1 MAAIAMQLFVALG
14 LLMAVLTHAFGGR
27 MLMRRSTSS
36 SPVAAARSTWKL
48 ASTLAVDDALVVKG
62 DEGLL
67 DENRMERAFKGT
79 GIKVPADKR
88 LTVGIIGGGLGGM
101 ITAMELADAGHKVQ
115 IFESRRFHGG
125 KVGSWKDGDG
135 NHIEMGLH
143 VFFGCY
149 YNLFGIMKRV
159 NAFQHLRLKEHTHT
173 FVNTGGVIGELDF
186 RLGGVGAPFNGLAAF
201 ARSSQ
206 LEIQD
211 KIANAVA
218 LATSPVVRALFDFD
232 GALQDIRNLDNI
244 SFSEWFIG
252 KGGSRGSIKRMWDPI
267 AYALGFMDCD
277 NTSAR
282 CMLTIFQLFAV
293 RTEASILRMLEGSPN
308 EFLHKPIVKYLEDRG
323 VEIFLNKRVTDLV
336 YEKDANGRPTVMKG
350 FKTAAGVG
358 GAPAEE
364 RTFDVVVAATDVPGI
379 QKLLPADFRQFK
391 ELDKVYNLDA
401 VPVQTVQLR
410 FNGWVTELADAKK
423 MRDLS
428 GDKSNGKAPGL
439 DNLLYSADVEF
450 SCFADLALTSPG
462 DYYKEGE
469 GSLMQCVLT
478 PGDKW
483 MPVSTEDIAM
493 ETLKQVKKLFPSA
506 ADLECT
512 WWNVVKLGKSLYRE
526 GPGMDVNR
534 PTQVTPVPNFFLA
547 GSYTFQDYIDSM
559 EGATK
564 SGMLCAD
571 AILARTDQLQQYRV
585 TKAPAAKAADA
596 LASV

>member
-1 MAAIAMQLFVALG
+1 MARLSINFVVVLGVIASMIN
-14 LLMAVLTHAFGGR
+14 MANCFLPMRPTLQRLSVKSLR
-27 MLMRRSTSS
+27 MDSE
-36 SPVAAARSTWKL
+36 K
-48 ASTLAVDDALVVKG
+48 VKG

-67 DENRMERAFKGT
+67 DPNRMERALKGT
-79 GIKVPADKR
+79 GIKVPASKKLR
-88 LTVGIIGGGLGGM
+88 VGIIGGGLGAM
-101 ITAMELADAGHKVQ
+101 ITAMELADAGHDVQ

-125 KVGSWKDGDG
+125 KVGSWIDADG
-135 NHIEMGLH
+135 NHVEMGLH

-159 NAFQHLRLKEHTHT
+159 GAFQNLRLKEHTHT
-173 FVNTGGVIGELDF
+173 FINEGGKVGMLDF
-186 RLGGVGAPFNGLAAF
+186 RLGGVGAPLNGLAAF
-201 ARSSQ
+201 ARSEQ
-206 LEIQD
+206 LNIAD
-211 KIANAVA
+211 KFANAVA

-252 KGGSRGSIKRMWDPI
+252 QGGSRGSINRMWDPI

-323 VEIFLNKRVTDLV
+323 VEIFLNKRVLELI
-336 YEKDANGRPTVMKG
+336 YEKDLEGKPTVLKG
-350 FKTAAGVG
+350 FKTGAGVG
-358 GAPAEE
+358 GAEAET
-364 RTFDVVVAATDVPGI
+364 RLFDVVVAATDVPGI
-379 QKLLPADFRQFK
+379 QKLLPPDFRKYNEF
-391 ELDKVYNLDA
+391 DKVYNLDA

-410 FNGWVTELADAKK
+410 FNGWVTELVDAEK
-423 MRDLS
+423 MKDLS
-428 GDKSNGKAPGL
+428 GDKSDGKAPGI
-439 DNLLYSADVEF
+439 DNLLYSPDVEF
-450 SCFADLALTSPG
+450 SCFADLAITSPG

-483 MPVSTEDIAM
+483 MPVSTEAIAM
-493 ETLKQVKKLFPSA
+493 ETIKQVKKLFPSA
-506 ADLECT
+506 ANLECT

-526 GPGMDVNR
+526 GPGMDVFR
-534 PTQVTPVPNFFLA
+534 PSQVTPVPNFFLA

-571 AILARTDQLQQYRV
+571 AILARTDMLQAYKGSAPFETV
-585 TKAPAAKAADA
+585 KAESVIESFSS
-596 LASV
+596 ASA

>member
-1 MAAIAMQLFVALG
+1 MAGFSLNFVVVMGVIAAMIN
-14 LLMAVLTHAFGGR
+14 MANCFMPMRPTLQRLSVKSLR
-27 MLMRRSTSS
+27 M
-36 SPVAAARSTWKL
+36 
-48 ASTLAVDDALVVKG
+48 DAEKVKG

-67 DENRMERAFKGT
+67 DPNRMERALKGT
-79 GIKVPADKR
+79 GIKVPASKKLR
-88 LTVGIIGGGLGGM
+88 VGIIGGGLGAM
-101 ITAMELADAGHKVQ
+101 ITAMELADAGHDVQ

-125 KVGSWKDGDG
+125 KVGSWIDADG
-135 NHIEMGLH
+135 NHVEMGLH

-159 NAFQHLRLKEHTHT
+159 GAFQNLRLKEHTHT
-173 FVNTGGVIGELDF
+173 FINEGGKVGMLDF
-186 RLGGVGAPFNGLAAF
+186 RLGGVGAPLNGLAAF
-201 ARSSQ
+201 ARSEQ
-206 LEIQD
+206 LNIAD
-211 KIANAVA
+211 KFANAVA

-252 KGGSRGSIKRMWDPI
+252 QGGSRGSINRMWDPI

-323 VEIFLNKRVTDLV
+323 VEIFLNKRVLELI
-336 YEKDANGRPTVMKG
+336 YEKDQEGKPTVLKG
-350 FKTAAGVG
+350 FKTGAGVG
-358 GAPAEE
+358 GAEAET
-364 RTFDVVVAATDVPGI
+364 RLFDVVVAATDVPGI
-379 QKLLPADFRQFK
+379 QKLLPPDFRKYNEF
-391 ELDKVYNLDA
+391 DKVYNLDA

-410 FNGWVTELADAKK
+410 FNGWVTELVDAEK
-423 MRDLS
+423 MKDLS
-428 GDKSNGKAPGL
+428 GDKSDGKAPGI
-439 DNLLYSADVEF
+439 DNLLYSPDVEF
-450 SCFADLALTSPG
+450 SCFADLAITSPG

-483 MPVSTEDIAM
+483 MPVSTEAIAM
-493 ETLKQVKKLFPSA
+493 ETIKQVKKLFPSA
-506 ADLECT
+506 ANLECT

-526 GPGMDVNR
+526 GPGMDVFR
-534 PTQVTPVPNFFLA
+534 PSQVTPVPNFFLA

-571 AILARTDQLQQYRV
+571 AILARTDMLQAYKGSAPFESV
-585 TKAPAAKAADA
+585 KAESVIESFSS
-596 LASV
+596 ASA

>member
-1 MAAIAMQLFVALG
+1 MAGFSFRFVVVFGVIAS
-14 LLMAVLTHAFGGR
+14 LLNIVNGFMPLRPSVQR
-27 MLMRRSTSS
+27 MNMKSLKMDTE
-36 SPVAAARSTWKL
+36 K
-48 ASTLAVDDALVVKG
+48 VKG

-67 DENRMERAFKGT
+67 DPNRMERALKGT
-79 GIKVPADKR
+79 GIKVPAEKKLR
-88 LTVGIIGGGLGGM
+88 VGIIGGGLGAM
-101 ITAMELADAGHKVQ
+101 ITAMELADAGHDVQ

-125 KVGSWKDGDG
+125 KVGSWIDADG
-135 NHIEMGLH
+135 NHVEMGLH

-159 NAFQHLRLKEHTHT
+159 GAFQNLRLKEHTHT
-173 FVNTGGVIGELDF
+173 FINEGGKVGMLDF
-186 RLGGVGAPFNGLAAF
+186 RLGGIGAPLNGLAAF
-201 ARSSQ
+201 ARSEQ
-206 LEIQD
+206 LNIAD
-211 KIANAVA
+211 KFANAVA

-232 GALQDIRNLDNI
+232 GALQDIRNLDSI

-252 KGGSRGSIKRMWDPI
+252 QGGSRGSINRMWDPI

-323 VEIFLNKRVTDLV
+323 VEIFLNKRVLELI
-336 YEKDANGRPTVMKG
+336 YEKDNEGKPIVLKG
-350 FKTAAGVG
+350 FKTGAGVG
-358 GAPAEE
+358 GAEAET
-364 RTFDVVVAATDVPGI
+364 RMFDVVVAATDVPGI
-379 QKLLPADFRQFK
+379 QKLLPADFRKYK
-391 ELDKVYNLDA
+391 EFDKVYNLDA

-410 FNGWVTELADAKK
+410 FNGWVTELNDQEK
-423 MRDLS
+423 MKDLS
-428 GDKSNGKAPGL
+428 GDKSDGKAPGI
-439 DNLLYSADVEF
+439 DNLLYSPDVEF
-450 SCFADLALTSPG
+450 SCFADLAITSPG

-483 MPVSTEDIAM
+483 MPVSTEAIAM
-493 ETLKQVKKLFPSA
+493 ETIKQVKKLFPSA
-506 ADLECT
+506 ANLECT

-571 AILARTDQLQQYRV
+571 AILARTDMLQAYKGSV
-585 TKAPAAKAADA
+585 PLEAAKAD
-596 LASV
+596 SVISSFSSV

>member
-1 MAAIAMQLFVALG
+1 M
-14 LLMAVLTHAFGGR
+14 
-27 MLMRRSTSS
+27 
-36 SPVAAARSTWKL
+36 
-48 ASTLAVDDALVVKG
+48 
-62 DEGLL
+62 
-67 DENRMERAFKGT
+67 
-79 GIKVPADKR
+79 
-88 LTVGIIGGGLGGM
+88 TVGIIGGGLGAM
-101 ITAMELADAGHKVQ
+101 ITAMELSDAGHKVQ

-125 KVGSWKDGDG
+125 KVGSWLDADG

-159 NAFQHLRLKEHTHT
+159 DAFQNLRLKEHTHT
-173 FVNTGGVIGELDF
+173 FINEGGSIGELDF
-186 RLGGVGAPFNGLAAF
+186 RIAGIGAPINGLVSF
-201 ARSSQ
+201 ALTKQ
-206 LEIQD
+206 LELKD

-244 SFSEWFIG
+244 SFSEWFLG
-252 KGGSRGSIKRMWDPI
+252 QGGSRGSIKRMWDPI

-308 EFLHKPIVKYLEDRG
+308 EFLHKPIIKYLEDRD
-323 VEIFLNKRVTDLV
+323 VDFFLNKRVSDLI
-336 YEKDANGRPTVMKG
+336 YENDAEGKPILLKG
-350 FKTAAGVG
+350 FKTSGEG
-358 GAPAEE
+358 GATEE
-364 RTFDVVVAATDVPGI
+364 RLFDVVVAATDVPGI
-379 QKLLPADFRQFK
+379 QKLLPPNFRKYKDF
-391 ELDKVYNLDA
+391 DKVYNLNA

-410 FNGWVTELADAKK
+410 FNGWVTEMEDMVK
-423 MRDLS
+423 MKEIT
-428 GDKSNGKAPGL
+428 GDKSNGKAPGI
-439 DNLLYSADVEF
+439 DNLLYSPDVEF

-483 MPVSTEDIAM
+483 MPVSTEAIAM
-493 ETLKQVKKLFPSA
+493 ETLAQVKKLFPSA
-506 ADLECT
+506 ANLECT

-534 PTQVTPVPNFFLA
+534 PSQVTPIPNFFLA

-571 AILARTDQLQQYRV
+571 AILARTDMLQNYKQSSTSNKDV
-585 TKAPAAKAADA
+585 KKTEEVLTNA
-596 LASV
+596 

>member
-1 MAAIAMQLFVALG
+1 MAGF
-14 LLMAVLTHAFGGR
+14 
-27 MLMRRSTSS
+27 STRCIIVIGV
-36 SPVAAARSTWKL
+36 VAALFNMVSSFMHVRPVIQRLSVKSLRMDTEK
-48 ASTLAVDDALVVKG
+48 VKG

-67 DENRMERAFKGT
+67 DPNRMERALKGT
-79 GIKVPADKR
+79 GIKVPSDKKLR
-88 LTVGIIGGGLGGM
+88 VGIIGGGLGAM
-101 ITAMELADAGHKVQ
+101 ITAMELADAGHEVQ

-125 KVGSWKDGDG
+125 KVGSWIDADG
-135 NHIEMGLH
+135 NHVEMGLH

-159 NAFQHLRLKEHTHT
+159 GAFQNLRLKEHTHT
-173 FVNTGGVIGELDF
+173 FINEGGKVGMLDF
-186 RLGGVGAPFNGLAAF
+186 RLGGIGAPLNGLAAF
-201 ARSSQ
+201 ARSEQ
-206 LEIQD
+206 LNIAD
-211 KIANAVA
+211 KFANAVA

-252 KGGSRGSIKRMWDPI
+252 QGGSRGSINRMWDPI

-323 VEIFLNKRVTDLV
+323 VEIFLNKRVVELI
-336 YEKDANGRPTVMKG
+336 YEKDAEGKPTVMKG
-350 FKTAAGVG
+350 FKTGAGVG
-358 GAPAEE
+358 GAEPEE
-364 RTFDVVVAATDVPGI
+364 RLFDIVVAATDVPGI
-379 QKLLPADFRQFK
+379 QKLLPADFRKYK
-391 ELDKVYNLDA
+391 EFDKVYNLDA

-410 FNGWVTELADAKK
+410 FDGWVTELVDAEK
-423 MRDLS
+423 MKDLS
-428 GDKSNGKAPGL
+428 GDKSDGKAPGI
-439 DNLLYSADVEF
+439 DNLLYSPDVEF
-450 SCFADLALTSPG
+450 SCFADLAITSPG

-483 MPVSTEDIAM
+483 MPVSTEAIAM
-493 ETLKQVKKLFPSA
+493 ETIKQVKKLFPSA
-506 ADLECT
+506 ANLNCT

-534 PTQVTPVPNFFLA
+534 PAQVTPVPNFFLA

-571 AILARTDQLQQYRV
+571 AILARTDMLQKYKGSVKRV
-585 TKAPAAKAADA
+585 DAAKAE
-596 LASV
+596 SVISSFSSV

>member
-1 MAAIAMQLFVALG
+1 MAGFSFRFIIVVGVVAALVNMVSCFMPVRPAMQRLSVKSLK
-14 LLMAVLTHAFGGR
+14 MDTE
-27 MLMRRSTSS
+27 
-36 SPVAAARSTWKL
+36 K
-48 ASTLAVDDALVVKG
+48 VKG

-67 DENRMERAFKGT
+67 DPNRMERALKGT
-79 GIKVPADKR
+79 GIKVPSEKKLR
-88 LTVGIIGGGLGGM
+88 VGIIGGGLGAM
-101 ITAMELADAGHKVQ
+101 ITAMELSDAGHEVQ

-125 KVGSWKDGDG
+125 KVGSWIDADG
-135 NHIEMGLH
+135 NHVEMGLH

-159 NAFQHLRLKEHTHT
+159 GAFQNLRLKEHTHT
-173 FVNTGGVIGELDF
+173 FINEGGKVGMLDF
-186 RLGGVGAPFNGLAAF
+186 RLGGIGAPLNGLAAF
-201 ARSSQ
+201 ARSEQ
-206 LEIQD
+206 LNIAD
-211 KIANAVA
+211 KFANAVA

-252 KGGSRGSIKRMWDPI
+252 QGGSRGSINRMWDPI

-323 VEIFLNKRVTDLV
+323 VEIFLNKRVVELI
-336 YEKDANGRPTVMKG
+336 YEKDAEGKPTVMKG
-350 FKTAAGVG
+350 FKTGAGVG
-358 GAPAEE
+358 GAEPEE
-364 RTFDVVVAATDVPGI
+364 RLFDIVVAATDVPGI
-379 QKLLPADFRQFK
+379 QKLLPADFRKYK
-391 ELDKVYNLDA
+391 EFDKVYNLDA

-410 FNGWVTELADAKK
+410 FDGWVTELVDAEK
-423 MRDLS
+423 MKDLS
-428 GDKSNGKAPGL
+428 GDKSDGKAPGI
-439 DNLLYSADVEF
+439 DNLLYSPDVEF
-450 SCFADLALTSPG
+450 SCFADLAITSPG

-483 MPVSTEDIAM
+483 MPVSTEAIAM
-493 ETLKQVKKLFPSA
+493 ETIKQVKRLFPSA
-506 ADLECT
+506 ANLNCT

-534 PTQVTPVPNFFLA
+534 PSQVTPVPNFFLA

-571 AILARTDQLQQYRV
+571 AILARTDMLQKYKGSVKRV
-585 TKAPAAKAADA
+585 DAVKAE
-596 LASV
+596 SVVSSFSSV